1 MFDYYVYSAKKHI
14 KKAWKPTCRSS
25 GFHAHQSNKL
35 FHAVTKYGVCELPL
49 DWSVCKDIVEIEL
62 QGIAT
67 NAILCMFIVF
77 LHYMLFYYATAKI

>member
-35 FHAVTKYGVCELPL
+35 FHAVPKYGVCEPFL
-49 DWSVCKDIVEIEL
+49 DWSVCKDLWKLSFKE
-62 QGIAT
+62 
-67 NAILCMFIVF
+67 
-77 LHYMLFYYATAKI
+77 